1 VADNKVAAAEAKV
14 AERDETILDLWK
26 KVEGCES
33 EIIRLE
39 GEKETL
45 RIQAAEEVQEIRT
58 EAETRQTGLRG
69 RIVTLQ
75 DEVTQTREALS
86 SAQEGAKAKD
96 DKIRAV
102 EAQLAESVQEAKDKD
117 DRIRALEAQ
126 LAEFV
131 QSSKDKDARIQI
143 LEDMD
148 EANKVIKAKLE
159 GELSIEK
166 ISLQNAIECMEED
179 GRLFDRWRPKIYQAG
194 YDLCVERARNKVG
207 TADLAAEV
215 HVPPGWWGAEGRDPE
230 FRDFGYSDSE
240 ATDSEGEDEGDEEF
254 DDDEDVGLGLKEV
267 AAEANQGSPSS

>member
-1 VADNKVAAAEAKV
+1 V
-14 AERDETILDLWK
+14 AEKDLAILDLWK
-26 KVEGCES
+26 KVEGCEG

-45 RIQAAEEVQEIRT
+45 RIKAAEQVDEIRT

-69 RIVTLQ
+69 RIITLQ

-96 DKIRAV
+96 DKIQAV
-102 EAQLAESVQEAKDKD
+102 EAQLAEVVQQAKDKD

-126 LAEFV
+126 LAESV
-131 QSSKDKDARIQI
+131 QSAKDKDARIQV

-159 GELSIEK
+159 VDLAVDR
-166 ISLQNAIECMEED
+166 ISLQNAIECMEEND
-179 GRLFDRWRPKIYQAG
+179 RLFDRWRPKIYQAG
-194 YDLCVERARNKVG
+194 YDLCVQRALSKVA

-215 HVPPGWWGAEGRDPE
+215 HIPPGWWGAEGRDPE
-230 FRDFGYSDSE
+230 FRDYGYSDSE
-240 ATDSEGEDEGDEEF
+240 EVTDSEGEDEDEAES
-254 DDDEDVGLGLKEV
+254 DDNVDVGLGLEDDADKSSK
-267 AAEANQGSPSS
+267 GSSSSKKK